1 MKTLKIIGVIL
12 LASLAI
18 DYWQWVL
25 AVAVIAGA
33 CYIWRAARVARIA
46 RRAACVAQIAALE
59 GELGI

>member
-25 AVAVIAGA
+25 AVAAIVGA
-33 CYIWRAARVARIA
+33 CYAWRAAQVARIA
-46 RRAACVAQIAALE
+46 RHAACVARIAQLE